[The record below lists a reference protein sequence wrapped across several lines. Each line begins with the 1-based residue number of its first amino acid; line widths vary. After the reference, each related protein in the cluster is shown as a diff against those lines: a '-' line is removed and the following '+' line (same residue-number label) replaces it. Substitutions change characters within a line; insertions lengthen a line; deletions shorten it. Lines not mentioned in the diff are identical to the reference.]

1 MVIITLNFQSSI
13 IIFQF
18 LLFNLNKLKQYEKIF
33 YFYNH
38 VFHVLRIYVGS
49 NNSALRRQAD
59 AQLER
64 RRADRCAKFEDAQV
78 GDVIVVTTENGGF
91 KLVANYPWTELLV
104 SSEPTG
110 SYTITTETLEAI
122 KSHGIRVQGGENV
135 NLLKVELTS
144 EAPQP
149 AEKTVV
155 ATLLDTPAK
164 IGNWDPTVEV
174 AGSLFA
180 DTGVK
185 EGDFVRINYTTKGDA
200 QIQLCANSPEWHNIL
215 DCTDLSASKTVF
227 DLKLT
232 AQMITDIE
240 ADKLYIQ
247 GKNFTVNSVQI
258 VREVAT
264 AISHITT
271 SAKADNA
278 IYSIDGRK
286 LNAVPQHGLYIMN
299 GKKHVAR

>member
-1 MVIITLNFQSSI
+1 MKRFFTSTIMFFMCCVFMSAATTVLFEGKQTLNWNDGVQI
-13 IIFQF
+13 AGT
-18 LLFNLNKLKQYEKIF
+18 KL
-33 YFYNH
+33 
-38 VFHVLRIYVGS
+38 
-49 NNSALRRQAD
+49 A
-59 AQLER
+59 
-64 RRADRCAKFEDAQV
+64 DAQV

-91 KLVANYPWTELLV
+91 KLVANYPWTDLLL

-122 KSHGIRVQGGENV
+122 KSHGIRVQGGEHV

-155 ATLLDTPAK
+155 ATLLNTPAT
-164 IGNWDPTVEV
+164 IDSWAQTVEV

-180 DTGVK
+180 GAGVK
-185 EGDFVRINYTTKGDA
+185 KGDFLRINYTTEGDA
-200 QIQLCANSPEWHNIL
+200 QIKLCANNPEWHNIL
-215 DCTDLSASKTVF
+215 DCTDLAASKTVF
-227 DLKLT
+227 DMELT
-232 AQMITDIE
+232 EQLITEIS

-271 SAKADNA
+271 SAKTDNA
-278 IYSIDGRK
+278 IYSLDGRK

-299 GKKHVAR
+299 GKKHAVR

>member
-1 MVIITLNFQSSI
+1 MKRFFTSTIMFFMCCVFMSAATTVLFEGKQALNWSDGVQI
-13 IIFQF
+13 
-18 LLFNLNKLKQYEKIF
+18 E
-33 YFYNH
+33 
-38 VFHVLRIYVGS
+38 G
-49 NNSALRRQAD
+49 
-59 AQLER
+59 
-64 RRADRCAKFEDAQV
+64 AKFEDAQV

-104 SSEPTG
+104 SSETTG
-110 SYTITTETLEAI
+110 NYAITAETLEAI
-122 KSHGIRVQGGENV
+122 KTSGIRVQGGEEV

-155 ATLLDTPAK
+155 ATLLDTPAT
-164 IGNWDPTVEV
+164 IGNWDPTIEV

-180 DTGVK
+180 EAGVK
-185 EGDFVRINYTTKGDA
+185 EGDFVRINYTTEGDA

-215 DCTDLSASKTVF
+215 DCIDLSANKTVF
-227 DLKLT
+227 DMELT
-232 AQMITDIE
+232 AQLITEIS

-247 GKNFTVNSVQI
+247 GKNFTINSVQI

-271 SAKADNA
+271 SAKTDNA

-299 GKKHVAR
+299 GKKHAVR

>member
-1 MVIITLNFQSSI
+1 MKRFFISTIMSFMCCVFMSAATTVLFEGKQALNWNDGVQI
-13 IIFQF
+13 EGA
-18 LLFNLNKLKQYEKIF
+18 KL
-33 YFYNH
+33 
-38 VFHVLRIYVGS
+38 
-49 NNSALRRQAD
+49 A
-59 AQLER
+59 
-64 RRADRCAKFEDAQV
+64 DAQV

-104 SSEPTG
+104 SSESTG
-110 SYTITTETLEAI
+110 NYAITTETIEAI
-122 KSHGIRVQGGENV
+122 KSNGIRVQGGEDV

-155 ATLLDTPAK
+155 ATLLDTPAT

-180 DTGVK
+180 EAGVK
-185 EGDFVRINYTTKGDA
+185 EGDFLRINYTTEGDA

-215 DCTDLSASKTVF
+215 DCTDLAASKTVF
-227 DLKLT
+227 DMELT
-232 AQMITDIE
+232 AQLIADIS

-247 GKNFTVNSVQI
+247 GKNFTINSVQI

-264 AISHITT
+264 AISHVTT
-271 SAKADNA
+271 SVKTDNA
-278 IYSIDGRK
+278 IYSLDGRK

-299 GKKHVAR
+299 GKKHVVR

>member
-1 MVIITLNFQSSI
+1 MKRFFTSTIMFFMCCLFMSAATTVLFEGKQALNWNDGVQI
-13 IIFQF
+13 EGT
-18 LLFNLNKLKQYEKIF
+18 KL
-33 YFYNH
+33 
-38 VFHVLRIYVGS
+38 
-49 NNSALRRQAD
+49 A
-59 AQLER
+59 
-64 RRADRCAKFEDAQV
+64 DAQV

-104 SSEPTG
+104 SSESTG

-122 KSHGIRVQGGENV
+122 KLNGIRVQGGEDV

-155 ATLLDTPAK
+155 ATLLDTPAT

-180 DTGVK
+180 EAGVK
-185 EGDFVRINYTTKGDA
+185 EGDFLRINYTTEGDA

-215 DCTDLSASKTVF
+215 DCTDLAASKTVF
-227 DLKLT
+227 DMELT
-232 AQMITDIE
+232 EQLITEIS

-247 GKNFTVNSVQI
+247 GKNFTINSVQI
-258 VREVAT
+258 VREVST
-264 AISHITT
+264 GISHATI
-271 SAKADNA
+271 SVKNDNT
-278 IYSIDGRK
+278 IYSLDGRK
-286 LNAVPQHGLYIMN
+286 LNAITQHGFYIQN
-299 GKKHVAR
+299 GKKHATR

>member
-1 MVIITLNFQSSI
+1 MKRFFTSTIMFFMCCVFMSAATTVLFDGKQTLNWNDGVQI
-13 IIFQF
+13 
-18 LLFNLNKLKQYEKIF
+18 E
-33 YFYNH
+33 
-38 VFHVLRIYVGS
+38 G
-49 NNSALRRQAD
+49 
-59 AQLER
+59 
-64 RRADRCAKFEDAQV
+64 AKFEDAQV

-110 SYTITTETLEAI
+110 NYAITTETLEAI
-122 KSHGIRVQGGENV
+122 KSNGIRVQGGEYV
-135 NLLKVELTS
+135 NLLKIELTS
-144 EAPQP
+144 DAPQP
-149 AEKTVV
+149 AERKVV
-155 ATLLDTPAK
+155 ATLLDTPTT
-164 IGNWDPTVEV
+164 IGNWDKTVDV
-174 AGSLFA
+174 AGSFFTEA
-180 DTGVK
+180 GVK
-185 EGDFVRINYTTKGDA
+185 EGDFVRINYTTEGDA
-200 QIQLCANSPEWHNIL
+200 QIQLAANSPEWHNIL

-240 ADKLYIQ
+240 ADKLCIQ
-247 GKNFTVNSVQI
+247 GKNFTINSVQI

-271 SAKADNA
+271 SAKTDNA

-299 GKKHVAR
+299 GKKHAAR

>member
-1 MVIITLNFQSSI
+1 MKRFFTSTIMFFMCCVFMSAATTVLFEGKQTLNWNDGVQI
-13 IIFQF
+13 
-18 LLFNLNKLKQYEKIF
+18 E
-33 YFYNH
+33 
-38 VFHVLRIYVGS
+38 G
-49 NNSALRRQAD
+49 
-59 AQLER
+59 
-64 RRADRCAKFEDAQV
+64 AKFEDAQV

-104 SSEPTG
+104 SSETTG
-110 SYTITTETLEAI
+110 NYAITTETLEAI
-122 KSHGIRVQGGENV
+122 KSNGIRVQGGEEV
-135 NLLKVELTS
+135 NLLKIELTS

-155 ATLLDTPAK
+155 ATLLNTPAT

-180 DTGVK
+180 EAGVK
-185 EGDFVRINYTTKGDA
+185 EGDFVR
-200 QIQLCANSPEWHNIL
+200 SPEWHNIL
-215 DCTDLSASKTVF
+215 DCTDLSANKTVF

-271 SAKADNA
+271 SAKTDNA

>member
-1 MVIITLNFQSSI
+1 MSFMCCVFMSAATTVLFEGKQALNWNDGVQI
-13 IIFQF
+13 EGA
-18 LLFNLNKLKQYEKIF
+18 KL
-33 YFYNH
+33 
-38 VFHVLRIYVGS
+38 
-49 NNSALRRQAD
+49 A
-59 AQLER
+59 
-64 RRADRCAKFEDAQV
+64 DAQV

-104 SSEPTG
+104 SSESTG
-110 SYTITTETLEAI
+110 NYAITTETIEAI
-122 KSHGIRVQGGENV
+122 KSNGIRVQGGEDV

-155 ATLLDTPAK
+155 ATLLDTPAT

-180 DTGVK
+180 EAGVK
-185 EGDFVRINYTTKGDA
+185 EGDFLRINYTTEGDA

-215 DCTDLSASKTVF
+215 DCTDLAASKTVF
-227 DLKLT
+227 DMELT
-232 AQMITDIE
+232 AQLIADIS

-247 GKNFTVNSVQI
+247 GKNFTINSVQI

-264 AISHITT
+264 AISHVTT
-271 SAKADNA
+271 SVKTDNA
-278 IYSIDGRK
+278 IYSLDGRK

-299 GKKHVAR
+299 GKKHVVR

>member
-1 MVIITLNFQSSI
+1 MKRFFTSTIMFFMCCVFMSAATTVLFEGKQTLNWNDGVQI
-13 IIFQF
+13 D
-18 LLFNLNKLKQYEKIF
+18 
-33 YFYNH
+33 
-38 VFHVLRIYVGS
+38 G
-49 NNSALRRQAD
+49 
-59 AQLER
+59 
-64 RRADRCAKFEDAQV
+64 AKFEDAQV

-91 KLVANYPWTELLV
+91 KLVANYPWTDLLE

-122 KSHGIRVQGGENV
+122 KSKGIRVQGGEYV

-155 ATLLDTPAK
+155 ATLLDTPAT
-164 IGNWDPTVEV
+164 IVYWNPTVEV

-180 DTGVK
+180 EAGVK

-200 QIQLCANSPEWHNIL
+200 QIQLCANSPNWHNIL

-247 GKNFTVNSVQI
+247 GKKAQLSEI
-258 VREVAT
+258 
-264 AISHITT
+264 IHSTT
-271 SAKADNA
+271 K
-278 IYSIDGRK
+278 
-286 LNAVPQHGLYIMN
+286 
-299 GKKHVAR
+299 

>member
-1 MVIITLNFQSSI
+1 MKRFFTSTIMFFMCCVFMSAATTVLFEGKKTLNWNDGVQI
-13 IIFQF
+13 D
-18 LLFNLNKLKQYEKIF
+18 
-33 YFYNH
+33 
-38 VFHVLRIYVGS
+38 G
-49 NNSALRRQAD
+49 
-59 AQLER
+59 
-64 RRADRCAKFEDAQV
+64 AKFEDAQV

-91 KLVANYPWTELLV
+91 KLVANYPWTDLLV

-122 KSHGIRVQGGENV
+122 KSSGIRVQGGESV

-155 ATLLDTPAK
+155 ATLLDTPTT
-164 IGNWDPTVEV
+164 IGNWDKTVDV
-174 AGSLFA
+174 VGSFFTEA
-180 DTGVK
+180 GVK
-185 EGDFVRINYTTKGDA
+185 EGDFVRINYTTEGDA
-200 QIQLCANSPEWHNIL
+200 QIQLAANSPEWHNIL
-215 DCTDLSASKTVF
+215 NCTDLSASKTVF

-240 ADKLYIQ
+240 ADKLCIQ
-247 GKNFTVNSVQI
+247 GKNYTVNSVQI

-271 SAKADNA
+271 SAKTDNA

-299 GKKHVAR
+299 GKKHAVR